1 MQIFGIGSN
10 ELLIVFLLA
19 AIVLGPERVVK
30 SARWFGRT
38 VKEIRSYLKELSSG
52 LEEELDL
59 IDEIKEVK
67 RDLTQ
72 F

>member
-1 MQIFGIGSN
+1 MQVFGIGSN

-38 VKEIRSYLKELSSG
+38 VREIRAYMKELSSG
-52 LEEELDL
+52 LQEELDL
-59 IDEIKEVK
+59 MEEINEVK

>member
-1 MQIFGIGSN
+1 MQILGIGSN

-30 SARWFGRT
+30 SARWLGRT
-38 VKEIRSYLKELSSG
+38 IKEVKSYLTELSSG
-52 LEEELDL
+52 LQEELDL
-59 IDEIKEVK
+59 IDEINEVK